1 MSQQCH
7 YVAQPFS
14 TAAQRQNHTTQRAK
28 NSVDSALL
36 QQELLA
42 LGLVC
47 GLSKSDFHFI
57 NDNAEWLQ
65 MDKAR
70 HVFSSYQLGSF

>member
-28 NSVDSALL
+28 NSVDSALVATGI
-36 QQELLA
+36 LA
-42 LGLVC
+42 L
-47 GLSKSDFHFI
+47 
-57 NDNAEWLQ
+57 N
-65 MDKAR
+65 
-70 HVFSSYQLGSF
+70 QLCHYPNLIFTLL